1 MAVTESAIPERASGE
16 VVYRVD
22 NLVKLFPIKTG
33 FLGSL
38 FGPEQY
44 VHAVDGVSFDI
55 RAGEMFGRERLES
68 VLRACAGKDAA
79 GIVEA
84 LERAIQEFQP
94 EAPRDD
100 IAILV
105 ARVQG

>member
-1 MAVTESAIPERASGE
+1 MLLGFFPDPELTDRPVDLSPGDTLVLFTDGVTEERG
-16 VVYRVD
+16 
-22 NLVKLFPIKTG
+22 
-33 FLGSL
+33 
-38 FGPEQY
+38 
-44 VHAVDGVSFDI
+44 
-55 RAGEMFGRERLES
+55 AGEMFGRERLES